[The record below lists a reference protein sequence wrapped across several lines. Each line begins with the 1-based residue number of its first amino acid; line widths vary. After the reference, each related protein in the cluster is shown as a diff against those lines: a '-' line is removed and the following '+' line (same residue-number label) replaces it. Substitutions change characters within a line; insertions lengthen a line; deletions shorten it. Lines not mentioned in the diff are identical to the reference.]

1 MSGFDWFAWI
11 AWICWG
17 GFVVFARRGSWHMRV
32 PTRDAFLV
40 IGGALGAAATLILIV
55 LFTDLP
61 LFEWLEKILPAGL
74 VH

>member
-1 MSGFDWFAWI
+1 MSVVGWVLLV
-11 AWICWG
+11 G
-17 GFVVFARRGSWHMRV
+17 SKVFACRGSWHMRV

-61 LFEWLEKILPAGL
+61 LFEWLEKIGLLPAP
-74 VH
+74 